1 MTLSKKRNDPNV
13 RPQWLDTDTFI
24 YQEQITIQ
32 KYKKVLESG
41 NENTAMG
48 FSRFITSN
56 EWEEYIKNPF
66 DSGARE
72 QYLQHVSVLRDP
84 RKSKTKKL
92 SPPYGLT
99 FASFTTNVGV
109 VEVKEKRRKI
119 DAGHVNAYVIIPGIV
134 YHLSATLEKRNIH
147 EHVGREKEMQLIQF
161 LCCFGY
167 ATRKG
172 QTMMLHVANTHYCH
186 GINETKFLQ
195 GCLGYYRIIPVT
207 LFLTT
212 LFNACMTYQEDKTM
226 NLLISALNR
235 FDIGATVQDEIFMNT
250 LGTITIFALISKLEF
265 HAKLTRSCINCLFF
279 LPLHL
284 YLQLDYPGT
293 STMLL

>member
-13 RPQWLDTDTFI
+13 RPQWLDTDTFT

-109 VEVKEKRRKI
+109 VEVKEKRCKI
-119 DAGHVNAYVIIPGIV
+119 NAGHVNAYLIIPGIV
-134 YHLSATLEKRNIH
+134 YHLSATLEKGNIH
-147 EHVGREKEMQLIQF
+147 EHVDK
-161 LCCFGY
+161 
-167 ATRKG
+167 RKKC
-172 QTMMLHVANTHYCH
+172 N
-186 GINETKFLQ
+186 
-195 GCLGYYRIIPVT
+195 
-207 LFLTT
+207 
-212 LFNACMTYQEDKTM
+212 
-226 NLLISALNR
+226 
-235 FDIGATVQDEIFMNT
+235 
-250 LGTITIFALISKLEF
+250 
-265 HAKLTRSCINCLFF
+265 
-279 LPLHL
+279 
-284 YLQLDYPGT
+284 
-293 STMLL
+293 

>member
-1 MTLSKKRNDPNV
+1 M
-13 RPQWLDTDTFI
+13 
-24 YQEQITIQ
+24 
-32 KYKKVLESG
+32 SG
-41 NENTAMG
+41 
-48 FSRFITSN
+48 
-56 EWEEYIKNPF
+56 
-66 DSGARE
+66 
-72 QYLQHVSVLRDP
+72 LRDP

-99 FASFTTNVGV
+99 FASFTTDIGV

-119 DAGHVNAYVIIPGIV
+119 DAGHVNAYLIIPGIV
-134 YHLSATLEKRNIH
+134 YHLSATLEKGNIH

-161 LCCFGY
+161 LCRFGY
-167 ATRKG
+167 TTRKG
-172 QTMMLHVANTHYCH
+172 QTMMLHVAYTHYCH
-186 GINETKFLQ
+186 RINETKFLQ

-212 LFNACMTYQEDKTM
+212 LFNACMTYQEDKTI

-235 FDIGATVQDEIFMNT
+235 FNIGATVQDEIFMNT

-265 HAKLTRSCINCLFF
+265 HANLTRSRINRLFL

-284 YLQLDYPGT
+284 SLQLDYPGT